1 MKCFGWIMM
10 LFAITGCCKKIV
22 PQRTMTDS
30 IVVKQIPVLRDTVVK
45 IIGDTISLLTRIP
58 CENAWIDT
66 TILSSRGKL
75 QVKAVN
81 GKLSI
86 QYQQDSLL
94 QRIKV
99 LEYELSKEKYIT
111 QVVEKPIEV
120 IKHRLP
126 GWAKWL
132 MTISIFIN
140 LFLFRNPIMAF
151 IKSMIR

>member
-10 LFAITGCCKKIV
+10 LFAIAGCCKKIV
-22 PQRTMTDS
+22 PQQTMTDS

-99 LEYELSKEKYIT
+99 LE
-111 QVVEKPIEV
+111 
-120 IKHRLP
+120 
-126 GWAKWL
+126 
-132 MTISIFIN
+132 
-140 LFLFRNPIMAF
+140 
-151 IKSMIR
+151 